1 LTDVVLYSVVSL
13 TVLGAV
19 FGLGLAIAAR
29 KLAVEKDERIGLIEE
44 VLPGANC
51 GGCGYPGCA
60 GFAAAL
66 VAGKADPTD
75 CAPGG
80 PEIAGRVA
88 DILGLEAARKTPTV
102 AFVGC
107 RGGERVAPAIDYKG
121 IRTCTAA
128 ALMSE
133 NLRVCPYGCIGLG
146 TCVEACPFDALH
158 MVEGY
163 AEVDDAACTGC
174 GKCIE
179 ACPKNLIYM
188 VPKPKKVRVACSSHD
203 KGKAVKTVCPVGC
216 IGCGICAKNCP
227 AKCIEI
233 ADNLAVIDHE
243 KCINCGICAA
253 KCPTKSIVDKVT
265 ARPRAFIDTKCTG
278 CGSCVKVCPV
288 KAIEGEEG
296 QKHSVITEKCIG
308 CGLCKDAC
316 EVGAITIAGALGHL
330 PEE

>member
-1 LTDVVLYSVVSL
+1 MTDVVLYSVLSL

-19 FGLGLAIAAR
+19 FGLGLAIAAK
-29 KLAVEKDERIGLIEE
+29 KLAVEKDERLALLEE
-44 VLPGANC
+44 ELPGANC
-51 GGCGYPGCA
+51 GGCGFPGCA

-66 VAGKADPTD
+66 VAGEAEPAD
-75 CAPGG
+75 CAPAG

-88 DILGLEAARKTPTV
+88 AILGLEASRKTPTI
-102 AFVGC
+102 AFAGC
-107 RGGERVAPAIDYKG
+107 RGGERVAPSIDYKG
-121 IRTCTAA
+121 INTCTAA
-128 ALMSE
+128 VLLSE

-146 TCVEACPFDALH
+146 SCVEACPFDALH

-174 GKCIE
+174 GNCIE
-179 ACPKNLIYM
+179 ACPKNLIYL
-188 VPKPKKVRVACSSHD
+188 VPKPKKVRVACSSND
-203 KGKAVKTVCPVGC
+203 KGKAVKTACPVGC

-227 AKCIEI
+227 AECIEI
-233 ADNLAVIDHE
+233 VENLAVIDHE
-243 KCINCGICAA
+243 ECINCGICAA
-253 KCPTKSIVDKVT
+253 KCPTKSIVDKVL
-265 ARPRAFIDTKCTG
+265 ARPRAFIGTKCTG
-278 CGSCVKVCPV
+278 CRSCVKVCPM

-296 QKHSVITEKCIG
+296 QKHAVITDKCIG